1 MILGLMTMIKK
12 ALLTCL
18 AFSALTACTTFSN
31 YSKPSN
37 LLFQKN
43 VEDAVQILVQR
54 DKKLCQDEQEKQQ
67 NCPIHFYINDFKS
80 GDFYIQ
86 NEAKY
91 YLKPNEYKLTVKNCK
106 NKCTTSEIQV
116 KVAEDMLDKRF
127 ILTLDDN
134 DKPLIIQKTPR

>member
-1 MILGLMTMIKK
+1 MIKK
-12 ALLTCL
+12 ALLTVL
-18 AFSALTACTTFSN
+18 TLSALTACTSTQNF
-31 YSKPSN
+31 SKPTA

-43 VEDAVQILVQR
+43 TAETVQISVQR
-54 DKKLCQDEQEKQQ
+54 DEKLCQDEQQTQQ

-86 NEAKY
+86 NQANY

-106 NKCTTSEIQV
+106 NECTTSEIQV